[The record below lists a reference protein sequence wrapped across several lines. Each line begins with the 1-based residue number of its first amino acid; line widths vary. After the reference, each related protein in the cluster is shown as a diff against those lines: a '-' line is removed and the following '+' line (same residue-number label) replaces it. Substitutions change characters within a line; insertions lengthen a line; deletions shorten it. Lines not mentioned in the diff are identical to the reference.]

1 VGTMSIDTPVS
12 AGSEAGDRAGH
23 KLIMWFV
30 LPLALLTMVNAI
42 DRVNVSFAASA
53 MMQDLRFGPQT
64 FGMGISAFFV
74 GYLLFQYPHAALL
87 RRIGIKLWLGS
98 ALLLWGL
105 AGLGMAFIDSV
116 WQFIGLRFLLGVAES
131 GFAPGVTYLVS
142 QWVPPRYRARAMG
155 IILAAVPLALVLGGP
170 LCGWM
175 LSLSNPLQI
184 APWRWMFLLQA
195 IPNLL
200 LMLFAIAYF
209 VDRPKQARW
218 LTDPDRDALDAEMEA
233 PAQEPAIQAPVLPM
247 LRDSRVIA
255 CAACWLLVM
264 TGCYALLFWVPL
276 LVRQLNPSGGE
287 LMIGMIS
294 ALPQAGVVL
303 GMLVNA
309 RHSDRTGERV
319 AHFGLAA
326 LFAGIILLAASAVS
340 TVTAVLALLTLTGV
354 GIGAAQSVFWT
365 LPAALRIGG
374 GRVPIGVIA
383 VIGMTGTMGG
393 ILGPMLLG
401 TIREATGSF
410 TLGIVTL
417 ALMLILAAPVA
428 LLQRRWVVP
437 DRA

>member
-1 VGTMSIDTPVS
+1 MVAISIDAP
-12 AGSEAGDRAGH
+12 ANARAGDHAGR
-23 KLIMWFV
+23 KLILWFV

-53 MMQDLRFGPQT
+53 MMRDLQFGPQT
-64 FGMGISAFFV
+64 FGMGVSAFFV

-105 AGLGMAFIDSV
+105 VGLGMAFIDSV
-116 WQFIGLRFLLGVAES
+116 WQFIALRFLLGVAEL

-142 QWVPPRYRARAMG
+142 QWAPPRYRARAMG
-155 IILAAVPLALVLGGP
+155 IILSAVPLALVLGGP

-175 LSLSNPLQI
+175 LSLPNPLQI

-200 LMLFAIAYF
+200 LMLFAIFYF
-209 VDRPKQARW
+209 VDRPSQARW
-218 LTDPDRDALDAEMEA
+218 LTDTDRQALSAEMEA
-233 PAQEPAIQAPVLPM
+233 PDQGPSTRTPILPM
-247 LRDSRVIA
+247 LRDSRVLA

-276 LVRQLNPSGGE
+276 LVRQLNPGGGE

-303 GMLVNA
+303 GMLANA

-319 AHFGLAA
+319 VHFGLAA
-326 LFAGIILLAASAVS
+326 LFAGIVLLAASAVS
-340 TVTAVLALLTLTGV
+340 TLTAVLALLTLTGI

-365 LPAALRIGG
+365 MPAALGIGG

-383 VIGMTGTMGG
+383 AIGMAGTMGG

-401 TIREATGSF
+401 FIRETTGSF
-410 TLGIVTL
+410 TLGIVSL
-417 ALMLILAAPVA
+417 ALMLILAAPIA
-428 LLQRRWVVP
+428 LLQRRWV
-437 DRA
+437 DRG

>member
-1 VGTMSIDTPVS
+1 METAVINAPAS
-12 AGSEAGDRAGH
+12 AGPNDRVGR
-23 KLIMWFV
+23 KLMAWFV

-53 MMQDLRFGPQT
+53 MMRDLQFGPQT
-64 FGMGISAFFV
+64 FGMGVSAFFV
-74 GYLLFQYPHAALL
+74 GYLFFQYPHAALL

-105 AGLGMAFIDSV
+105 IGLGMAFIDSV
-116 WQFIGLRFLLGVAES
+116 WQFIALRFLLGVAES
-131 GFAPGVTYLVS
+131 GFAPGVTYLIS
-142 QWVPPRYRARAMG
+142 QWAPARYRARAMG
-155 IILAAVPLALVLGGP
+155 VILSAVPLALVLGGP

-175 LSLSNPLQI
+175 LSLPNPLQI

-200 LMLFAIAYF
+200 LMVFAIIYF
-209 VDRPKQARW
+209 VDRPSQARW
-218 LTDPDRDALDAEMEA
+218 LNDADRRALAAEMDA
-233 PAQEPAIQAPVLPM
+233 PEQEPATGASVLPM
-247 LRDSRVIA
+247 LWDSRVVA
-255 CAACWLLVM
+255 CAVCWLLVM

-276 LVRQLNPSGGE
+276 LVRQLNPGGSE

-319 AHFGLAA
+319 AHFGFAA
-326 LFAGIILLAASAVS
+326 LFAGIVLLAASAVS
-340 TVTAVLALLTLTGV
+340 TLTAVLALLTLTGI

-365 LPAALRIGG
+365 MPAALNIGG
-374 GRVPIGVIA
+374 GRVPIGVLA
-383 VIGMTGTMGG
+383 VIGMAGTVGG
-393 ILGPMLLG
+393 ILGPTLLG
-401 TIREATGSF
+401 VIRETTGSF
-410 TLGIVTL
+410 TLGIVSL

-428 LLQRRWVVP
+428 LLQRRWVN
-437 DRA
+437 RG